1 MASKENKSLSYKGR
15 PIVRMGGI
23 IYYGDPGE
31 KYVIMMQVLSSED
44 FKDMKLSRK
53 ISVQLHLTDPE
64 VNAVDRII
72 KRTEKTGMYEAF
84 DIADIWLERA
94 LTEN

>member
-1 MASKENKSLSYKGR
+1 MASKTKSLSYKGR

-23 IYYGDPGE
+23 IYYGDPSE
-31 KYVIMMQVLSSED
+31 KYVIMMQVLTTED

-64 VNAVDRII
+64 VNAVDRIV

-94 LTEN
+94 LAEN

>member
-1 MASKENKSLSYKGR
+1 MASKANKSLSYKGR

-31 KYVIMMQVLSSED
+31 KYVIMMQVLTTED

-64 VNAVDRII
+64 VSAVDRIV
-72 KRTEKTGMYEAF
+72 KRTEKNGMYEAF

>member
-1 MASKENKSLSYKGR
+1 
-15 PIVRMGGI
+15 
-23 IYYGDPGE
+23 
-31 KYVIMMQVLSSED
+31 MMQVLSSED
-44 FKDMKLSRK
+44 FKGMKLSRK

-72 KRTEKTGMYEAF
+72 KRTEKIGMYEAF